1 MNGILRITDP
11 ILSDDSIDKYE
22 DVEYEPVAGTNLNS
36 SGADIRLAIETQDIF
51 THPSESFLIIEGR
64 LLKADGT
71 PYDPANLITLTN
83 NGIMH
88 LFKRIRYDLS
98 GQEIENIMNVGQVT
112 TMLGLL
118 KYPDDFSKSKGL
130 NQLWYK
136 DTTIRADNENG
147 GFNVRRTYIFQA
159 DPVGSFSFK
168 IPLKHIFGF
177 CEDYDFSKSKGLNQL
192 WYKDTTIRADNENGG
207 FNVRRTY
214 IFQAD
219 PVGSFSFKIP
229 LKHIFGFCEDYD
241 KVVYGLKHNLTLTRN
256 NDNDA
261 IFKSAALAVGGRDN
275 VADGQ
280 VRLSKVSWFM
290 PHVTPADKVKMELY
304 KIIERKEKIP
314 VGYRMIQCDSA
325 TIPHNSTSFSRRLS
339 VKSSPEVPRFIIVG
353 FQTNKSGNQKRNPS
367 VFDSV
372 NISNIYVMLNSMR
385 YPTADYNIS
394 FDKQQ
399 FSRVYGDTAD
409 FRSKFFNMDELVSSP
424 NINPSDY
431 RTLYPLF
438 LFDVSKQSEK
448 LKYSTTDIQVKM
460 FFSDG
465 IPLNTQV
472 YGVIISDR
480 LINFQSDGNKFS
492 VVF

>member
-1 MNGILRITDP
+1 MNSILRITDP
-11 ILSDDSIDKYE
+11 ILKDDSIDKYE
-22 DVEYEPVAGTNLNS
+22 EIAYEHIAGSNLNAP
-36 SGADIRLAIETQDIF
+36 GQDIRLTIETQDIF
-51 THPSESFLIIEGR
+51 THPSESYLLIEGQLVR
-64 LLKADGT
+64 SDNGGVF
-71 PYDPANLITLTN
+71 ANGDLITLTN

-98 GQEIENIMNVGQVT
+98 GQEIENIMNVGQAT

-136 DTTIRADNENG
+136 DTTLNANNNNTGFSIRRN
-147 GFNVRRTYIFQA
+147 YIIVNA
-159 DPVGSFSFK
+159 NPIG
-168 IPLKHIFGF
+168 
-177 CEDYDFSKSKGLNQL
+177 
-192 WYKDTTIRADNENGG
+192 T
-207 FNVRRTY
+207 
-214 IFQAD
+214 
-219 PVGSFSFKIP
+219 FSFKIP

-241 KVVYGLKHNLTLTRN
+241 KIVYGLKHNLTLTRN

-261 IFKSAALAVGGRDN
+261 IFKTSNVDGAGNDAVIDGR
-275 VADGQ
+275 
-280 VRLSKVSWFM
+280 VRLDKISWFM
-290 PHVTPADKVKMELY
+290 PHVTPADEYRMELY

-325 TIPHNSTSFSRRLS
+325 TVIDGREFSWRLS
-339 VKSSPEVPRFIIVG
+339 VKSSPEVPRFIIIG
-353 FQTNKSGNQKRNPS
+353 FQSNKIGNQKQNPS
-367 VFDSV
+367 IFNDVDV
-372 NISNIYVMLNSMR
+372 RNIYVMLNSTR
-385 YPTADYNIS
+385 YPTVDYNIN
-394 FDKQQ
+394 FGEQK
-399 FSRVYGDTAD
+399 FSRVYGDAAD

-431 RTLYPLF
+431 RLLYPLF

-460 FFSDG
+460 LFG
-465 IPLNTQV
+465 ANPPAGTQV

-492 VVF
+492 VIT